1 MTSEEKGRGLEAP
14 QVDPGYVML
23 TVYTLGVAILVLFGW
38 LGSANAVPNTSKQEA
53 EIVQLLTPNEV
64 KQGELLLPR
73 TEPGTYRAAPMLS
86 MDVDISVTG
95 ILARAKVKQHFTND
109 SDQWLEALYVFPLP
123 DESAVDHL
131 EMRIN
136 DRIIIGKIQKREE
149 ARQTYE
155 KAKREGKKASLLS
168 QLRPNI
174 FTTAV
179 ANIGP
184 RETVIIQIEY
194 QQVIQRQNSVYSLRF
209 PMVVGP
215 RYTPNQSSIA
225 DIFSGNKGEED
236 QESYNLID
244 QKIQKIPSNT
254 SHPPP
259 LKTLS
264 VIGPDEERVNPVA
277 LHVNLAA
284 GMQLARLN
292 SLYHG
297 ITSEK
302 NEEDIVDINF
312 TGEVKADRDFVLEWE
327 AAPTQTP
334 SLSMFSEQQG
344 NEHYMLLMLMPPEQA
359 QAEPLAREVIFILD
373 TSGSMGGE
381 SISQAKKALLMAV
394 ERMRPQ
400 DRFNV
405 IEFNSNARALFR
417 GSRSGSQKNRAQAID
432 FIEELKAQGGTEIR
446 EALALAL
453 DGKERHE
460 RIRQIV
466 FLTDGSVSNEQELF
480 TLINNQLGDSRLFT
494 VGIGSAPNS
503 YFMTRAAAMGRGS
516 YTFIGKLEEVRE
528 KMTTLFAMLE
538 QPALTQLRLTGADD
552 FEILPSPLPDLYQG
566 EPLTVL
572 MKGSSNLGK
581 LLLSGQQGGVRPWQ
595 VTIDTTGLK
604 ERTGIAVLWARKKIR
619 MLMDSL
625 ASGADAQ
632 QVEQEVTTLAL
643 ANHLVSRYTSLI
655 AVEEQISRPGDTEKL
670 LENQKIQSNLPA
682 GWVHE
687 KVFAGGAD
695 TATSAPLSIFVG
707 LLSLALSALLIWMQ
721 WRRQ

>member
-1 MTSEEKGRGLEAP
+1 MTPEEKGRGLEAP

-64 KQGELLLPR
+64 KQGELLLPG

-155 KAKREGKKASLLS
+155 KAKKEGKKASLLS

-184 RETVIIQIEY
+184 GENVIIQIEY

-244 QKIQKIPSNT
+244 QKIQKIPPNT
-254 SHPPP
+254 SQPPP
-259 LKTLS
+259 LETLS

-284 GMQLARLN
+284 GMQLSRLN

-327 AAPTQTP
+327 AAPIQTP
-334 SLSMFSEQQG
+334 ALSIFSEQLDD
-344 NEHYMLLMLMPPEQA
+344 EHYMLLMLMPPEQA

-381 SISQAKKALLMAV
+381 SIRQAKKALLMAV

-417 GSRSGSQKNRAQAID
+417 RSKSGSQKNRAQAID

-446 EALALAL
+446 EALTLAL

-516 YTFIGKLEEVRE
+516 YTFIGKLEEVQE

-538 QPALTQLRLTGADD
+538 QPALTQLHLTGADD

-625 ASGADAQ
+625 ASGADSQ
-632 QVEQEVTTLAL
+632 QVEQAVTTLAL

-670 LENQKIQSNLPA
+670 LENQNVKTNLPA
-682 GWVHE
+682 DWVHE